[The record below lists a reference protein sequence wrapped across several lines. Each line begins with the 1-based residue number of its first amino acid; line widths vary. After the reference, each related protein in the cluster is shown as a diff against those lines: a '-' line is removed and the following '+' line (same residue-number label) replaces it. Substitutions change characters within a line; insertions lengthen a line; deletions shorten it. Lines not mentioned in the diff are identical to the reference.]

1 MFWLLAQ
8 KEKIVVVTSLLMVV
22 LPLPGCN
29 SVSKYLQKER
39 TAFGEAGDNPVFVSA
54 IELIASGEK
63 YDGWRVSVMGPY
75 AYEFEASLLFYNR
88 ESYFVNSH
96 TNSIFID
103 IDDNLE
109 ALGFDSREHLEDL
122 SRRYDYANIVGTF
135 YYAPRKQLKVYE
147 NEKGET
153 VLENLLPFPQPSG
166 GIYNIEFVRFFDI
179 PRPEDWEKQD

>member
-8 KEKIVVVTSLLMVV
+8 KEKIVVVTSLLMLV
-22 LPLPGCN
+22 LSLPGCN
-29 SVSKYLQKER
+29 SVDKYPQEEK
-39 TAFGEAGDNPVFVSA
+39 TDFGQSAGNAVFVSV

-63 YDGWRVSVMGPY
+63 YDGWRVSVAGPY
-75 AYEFEASLLFYNR
+75 AYEFEASLLFYNL
-88 ESYFVNSH
+88 ESYFANSH
-96 TNSIFID
+96 VDSIYVG

-135 YYAPRKQLKVYE
+135 YYAPRMQLKVYE

-153 VLENLLPFPQPSG
+153 VAENLQPFPQPSG
-166 GIYNIEFVRFFDI
+166 GIYNIEHIGFFDI
-179 PRPEDWEKQD
+179 RGPEDWEKQD